1 MIDTKKNVLLA
12 GNGIVSLQD
21 EKAIL
26 EDMGYSVIM
35 ADSSQKA
42 QAIVDAEIGLDLAFF
57 VSDIGVIHSLKGI
70 PVFFLCDPS
79 LEPPKGYLSI
89 NRGSDKSVF
98 ASVIKEALYSRE
110 TGKLPTDRMGLF
122 EALVEQI
129 DDIVVVKDLK
139 LKVVAANQAL
149 VKAIGKSSIS
159 EIVGKSDDEIF
170 CIPADKEPVKSYM
183 ADERHAQTLSQ
194 GEYILKEEPLICP
207 GGEVRI
213 LLTKKYP
220 IYDEKGRLAGTGNI
234 SRDITERKT
243 MEERV
248 QHLLDEKD
256 LILREAHHRIK
267 NNMNTMMSLLSLH
280 AWSLRDPD
288 AVMALEDAKNRLGA
302 MALLYDRLYRSGR
315 VESASVRE
323 YLPSLVEEIV
333 ETFPLASNLSTSVEV
348 DDVVLPAGTLSSL
361 GILVNEIV
369 TNSMKYAF
377 KGRSSG
383 KIGLSVKRRG
393 SNIEM
398 ELCDDGP
405 GFPEDFPYDDL
416 ENSSGFG
423 MKLVAM
429 LVRQLKGSVSM
440 TNEAGAKVV
449 IRFPIE
455 G

>member
-1 MIDTKKNVLLA
+1 MSKARKTVLLA
-12 GNGIVSLQD
+12 GTSLIPVYD
-21 EKAIL
+21 EKNLL
-26 EDMGYSVIM
+26 EDMGYNVIM
-35 ADSSQKA
+35 ADSVSKA
-42 QAIVDAEIGLDLAFF
+42 MAIVDAEMGIDL
-57 VSDIGVIHSLKGI
+57 VMLTSDMRLNSSIKGI
-70 PVFFLCDPS
+70 PLVFLCDPS
-79 LEPPKGYLSI
+79 FEPPQGYPSI
-89 NRGSDKSVF
+89 GRGSDKSVF
-98 ASVIKEALYSRE
+98 VSVIDEALYSRE
-110 TGKLPTDRMGLF
+110 TGKLPPDRMGLF

-129 DDIVVVKDLK
+129 DDIVVVKDLNMK
-139 LKVVAANQAL
+139 IVAANQAL

-207 GGEVRI
+207 GGEVRV

-220 IYDEKGRLAGTGNI
+220 IYDEKGRLAGTGSI
-234 SRDITERKT
+234 SRDITERKA

-315 VESASVRE
+315 VQSASVRE
-323 YLPSLVEEIV
+323 YLPTLVEEIID
-333 ETFPLASNLSTSVEV
+333 TFPMAGGVSRSIEV
-348 DDVVLPAGTLSSL
+348 DDVVLSAGTLSSL

-377 KGRSSG
+377 KDRTSG

-405 GFPEDFPYDDL
+405 GFPKDFPYDDL

-423 MKLVAM
+423 MRLVAM

-449 IRFPIE
+449 MSFPIE